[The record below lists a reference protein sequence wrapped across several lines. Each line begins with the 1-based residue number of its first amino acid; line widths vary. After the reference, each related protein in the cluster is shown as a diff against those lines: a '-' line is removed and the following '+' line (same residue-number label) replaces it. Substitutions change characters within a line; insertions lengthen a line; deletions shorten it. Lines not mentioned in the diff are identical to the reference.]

1 MSLPGISGEELKAW
15 VENMASEWRQL
26 LAAHPE
32 AMAISCDIR
41 ETTNVAGLLQH
52 IVAVELRYAQRL
64 NDQPETAYEDI
75 PSDSVESIYATHDR
89 AMALLDRLKD
99 RDEAFWNESIT
110 MTTRKGGTI
119 RAQRRIVYAHL
130 LLHAVRHYAQLA
142 TLLRRHGIAPG
153 WHMDFIASAFPRPE

>member
-32 AMAISCDIR
+32 ALAIPCDIR

-64 NDQPETAYEDI
+64 NEQPETAYEDV
-75 PSDSVESIYATHDR
+75 PSDSVESIFATHDQ
-89 AMALLDRLKD
+89 AMAMLDNLKG
-99 RDEAFWNESIT
+99 RDEAFWNEWFT
-110 MTTRKGGTI
+110 MTTRKGGTF
-119 RAQRRIVYAHL
+119 RAQRRIVYGHL
-130 LLHAVRHYAQLA
+130 LLHAIRHYAQLA
-142 TLLRRHGIAPG
+142 TLLRQHDLAPT
-153 WHMDFIASAFPRPE
+153 WQMDFIAMAVPGLK